1 MNHIPTTQAG
11 PIWAAT
17 IAGAP
22 CCKQVAGKPLKS
34 GKTDFALD
42 KKPIKYIIKPM
53 LTDIEKKVVASLQ
66 GNIPVNE
73 RPFLALA
80 DAIGISEQ
88 EYLDIVSRLN
98 DQGIIRRFGAT
109 IKHQKSGFKANAM
122 VAWNVAEPQ
131 ARKAGKIM
139 ASFQEVTHC
148 YRRDPAP
155 TWPYNLYTMVHG
167 PDEATCHAIAEKISK
182 AVNVTD
188 YTLLFSR
195 KELKKTSMQ
204 YFD

>member
-1 MNHIPTTQAG
+1 
-11 PIWAAT
+11 
-17 IAGAP
+17 
-22 CCKQVAGKPLKS
+22 
-34 GKTDFALD
+34 
-42 KKPIKYIIKPM
+42 M

-66 GNIPVNE
+66 GNIPVTE
-73 RPFLALA
+73 RPFEGLAR
-80 DAIGISEQ
+80 DIGITEAA
-88 EYLDIVSRLN
+88 YLDIVSRLH

-109 IKHQKSGFKANAM
+109 LKHQKSGFKANAM
-122 VAWNVAEPQ
+122 VAWKVDEAH
-131 ARKAGKIM
+131 AHTAGKIM

-155 TWPYNLYTMVHG
+155 TWPYNLYTMIHG
-167 PDEATCHAIAEKISK
+167 PNEAACHAIAEKISR
-182 AVNVTD
+182 AVSVTD